1 MFIWCLTHARP
12 CFKCFAFI
20 IPATEWCSQDSNVAL
35 GGAKSTCLLPQT
47 QRPSGSPSGGWCSA
61 GCPPPA
67 WGMPRLQSPP
77 VSPWAGLSLT
87 CLSSSKDRPESSGQA
102 PERRG
107 LGWVSGKP
115 WQAPGSG
122 FLGPRV
128 GSWEWW
134 GLRAP
139 TCSLVKS
146 LCQGLVFH
154 LHQSTLKYPP
164 NFLSSQLAP
173 TQTHPT
179 HPTHTHTHTHTHS
192 LTPSLLL

>member
-1 MFIWCLTHARP
+1 MEPGFECGSWRGQIHV
-12 CFKCFAFI
+12 
-20 IPATEWCSQDSNVAL
+20 PATTDTASLWLAQWGMVLSPA
-35 GGAKSTCLLPQT
+35 ALPQPGAC
-47 QRPSGSPSGGWCSA
+47 RGCSPIQSA
-61 GCPPPA
+61 
-67 WGMPRLQSPP
+67 
-77 VSPWAGLSLT
+77 PWAGLILT
-87 CLSSSKDRPESSGQA
+87 CLSSLKDRPESSGQA

-122 FLGPRV
+122 LLGPQV

-164 NFLSSQLAP
+164 DFLSSQPAP
-173 TQTHPT
+173 TQ
-179 HPTHTHTHTHTHS
+179 THTHTHS
-192 LTPSLLL
+192 LTHSLLP